1 VNYKKL
7 SLWLRGSLLG
17 LPILLVLLAGSEREA
32 SAYTDPGTGALILQM
47 LAAGFVSAIF
57 YVKKFTNW
65 FKPKKKDPT
74 IEQ

>member
-1 VNYKKL
+1 VNTRTIF
-7 SLWLRGSLLG
+7 SWLRNTLAA

-32 SAYTDPGTGALILQM
+32 SAYTDPGSGALILQM

-57 YVKKFTNW
+57 YVRKFTNW

-74 IEQ
+74 D